1 MPVAT
6 LRAVGSGIKG
16 GGRCWKMAIRTVY
29 SVVATGFIY
38 KNVILSI
45 LVPCSRFI
53 YFLTL
58 FNDASPISK
67 SWLQWGATG
76 MYIYKNID
84 IHTKHIYNNKKLIII

>member
-1 MPVAT
+1 
-6 LRAVGSGIKG
+6 
-16 GGRCWKMAIRTVY
+16 MAIRTVY

-58 FNDASPISK
+58 FNDAIAPLAKAGFNGGRPECTYIKISIFT
-67 SWLQWGATG
+67 QNT
-76 MYIYKNID
+76 
-84 IHTKHIYNNKKLIII
+84 YNNKKLIII